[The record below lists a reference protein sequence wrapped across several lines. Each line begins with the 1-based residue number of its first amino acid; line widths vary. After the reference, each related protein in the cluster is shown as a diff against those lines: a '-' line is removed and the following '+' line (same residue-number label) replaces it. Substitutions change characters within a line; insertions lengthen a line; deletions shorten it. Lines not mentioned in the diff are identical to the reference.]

1 MKVAIIGANGQLGS
15 DLVEVF
21 GEDAIPLTHRDL
33 DVSNPESLKILNEL
47 KPEVIINTA
56 AYVRV
61 DDAEVE
67 VEKAFQVNAIGALN
81 IAKVCNEINA
91 VNVYISTDYVF
102 DGAKG
107 EPYDEDDV
115 PNPINVY
122 GLSKYTGEIFTRNF
136 SLCGAP
142 PHDPASPV
150 RALKKTLPKK
160 YYVIRSSSLYGKA
173 GARGK
178 GGNFV
183 EFMIQKAR
191 SGEELKVVDDQ
202 FMSPTYTKDAAV
214 MLKRF
219 LAIKP
224 AFGIYHIVNEGYCSW
239 YDFTKEIFSIMG
251 WDAQIQITPIKSSE
265 LKRLAR
271 RPVFSALQN
280 KKIREVGLEMRDWRE
295 ALKDYLVE
303 KGEIVTKGN
312 KGGKLFMW
320 DE

>member
-15 DLVEVF
+15 DLVGVLKE
-21 GEDAIPLTHRDL
+21 EAIPLTHRDL
-33 DVSNPESLKILNEL
+33 DVTEPESVKILKEL
-47 KPEVIINTA
+47 MPDVVINTA

-67 VEKAFQVNAIGALN
+67 VENAFQVNAIGALN
-81 IAKVCNEINA
+81 IAKACNDINA

-102 DGAKG
+102 DGTKG
-107 EPYDEDDV
+107 EPYEEEDI

-122 GLSKYTGEIFTRNF
+122 GLSKYTGEVFTRNF

-150 RALKKTLPKK
+150 RALKKTSPKK

-202 FMSPTYTKDAAV
+202 FMSPTYTKDVAV

-219 LAIKP
+219 LELEP
-224 AFGIYHIVNEGYCSW
+224 ESGIYHAVNEGYCNW
-239 YDFTKEIFSIMG
+239 YDFTKEIFNILG
-251 WDAQIQITPIKSSE
+251 WDAKIQITPIKSSE
-265 LKRLAR
+265 LKRLSK
-271 RPVFSALQN
+271 RPIFSALKN
-280 KKIREVGLEMRDWRE
+280 KKLEELGLRMRDWKE
-295 ALKDYLVE
+295 ALRDYLKE
-303 KGEIVTKGN
+303 KRGRG
-312 KGGKLFMW
+312 
-320 DE
+320 

>member
-15 DLVEVF
+15 DLVKVF
-21 GEDAIPLTHRDL
+21 GEEAIPLTRRDL
-33 DVSNPESLKILNEL
+33 DVTDPECWGILNEL
-47 KPEVIINTA
+47 RPKVVINTA

-81 IAKVCNEINA
+81 VAKVCNEINA

-107 EPYDEDDV
+107 EPYEEDDV

-122 GLSKYTGEIFTRNF
+122 GLSKYAGEILTRNY
-136 SLCGAP
+136 SE
-142 PHDPASPV
+142 
-150 RALKKTLPKK
+150 K
-160 YYVIRSSSLYGKA
+160 YYVIRVASLYGKA

-183 EFMIQKAR
+183 DYMIQRAKN
-191 SGEELKVVDDQ
+191 GEEIKVVNDM
-202 FMSPTYTKDAAV
+202 FMSSTYTKDISR

-219 LAIKP
+219 LDLGIKP
-224 AFGIYHIVNEGYCSW
+224 AFGVYHIVNEGYCNW
-239 YDFTKEIFSIMG
+239 YDFTKEIFNVLG

-271 RPVFSALQN
+271 RPAFSALQN
-280 KKIREVGLEMRDWRE
+280 KKLDDLGLRMRNWKE

-303 KGEIVTKGN
+303 KGYS
-312 KGGKLFMW
+312 
-320 DE
+320 D